1 MSKKIHFPF
10 AVVISVFLITLTLC
24 GCSQAG
30 AGTIEETGGTAEEET
45 GTELTVIEN
54 VPVGEIEE
62 IDDIEIEEEEPV
74 EVMPI
79 SVERVYEIVTGGE
92 DYIILDVRNQDEY
105 EEGHIEGAVLI
116 PVSELEDRLDEIP
129 GNKPVITYCKVGLRS
144 ASAASLLAENGFLE
158 VYDMGGITEWVNSG
172 YPVTGDK

>member
-1 MSKKIHFPF
+1 MNKKIHFPF
-10 AVVISVFLITLTLC
+10 AVAISIFLITLTLC

-54 VPVGEIEE
+54 VPVDEIEE
-62 IDDIEIEEEEPV
+62 IDDIEIEEEPV

-92 DYIILDVRNQDEY
+92 DYIILDVRGQDEY
-105 EEGHIEGAVLI
+105 KEGHIEGAVLI
-116 PVSELEDRLDEIP
+116 PVSELEGRLDEIP
-129 GNKPVITYCKVGLRS
+129 GNKPVITYCKVGSRS
-144 ASAASLLAENGFLE
+144 ATAASILAGNGYLE